1 MNDNKLTDNEI
12 VEAMKRC
19 IAGDCEE
26 TGCPLYNEADTYAMC
41 VTILLEKTLDLINRQ
56 KAEIERLKKELIEQQ
71 LKNNL
76 LYETAKEI
84 KAEAIREFAER
95 LKEKSY
101 IQKPYGIYG
110 VVDVYVINH
119 IVEEMTEVKK

>member
-19 IAGDCEE
+19 IANDCEE

-56 KAEIERLKKELIEQQ
+56 KAEIERLTSTQEILKKRLDTSEYAMQDKE
-71 LKNNL
+71 
-76 LYETAKEI
+76 ET
-84 KAEAIREFAER
+84 
-95 LKEKSY
+95 S
-101 IQKPYGIYG
+101 
-110 VVDVYVINH
+110 
-119 IVEEMTEVKK
+119 